1 MRSVIQRV
9 SKAQVVVNQRVIGK
23 INRGF
28 MLLLGIEDSDTL
40 EDVEWLANKI
50 VKMRIFNDDEGKMNL
65 DIKDV
70 KGNILVISQF
80 TLHAKTKKG
89 NRPSYIKAA
98 KPDYAERLY
107 EKFIDTLFHLL
118 DQPIQSGKFGAHM
131 EITQTNDG
139 PVTLF
144 IDTKNKE

>member
-1 MRSVIQRV
+1 MRTIIQRV
-9 SKAQVVVNQRVIGK
+9 SKAEVAVNQKVIGK
-23 INRGF
+23 IDHGF
-28 MLLLGIEDSDTL
+28 MLLLGVEEEDTMADVGWLAEKVCKLRIFSDT
-40 EDVEWLANKI
+40 
-50 VKMRIFNDDEGKMNL
+50 EGKMNL

-70 KGNILVISQF
+70 SGNILVISQF

-89 NRPSYIKAA
+89 NRPSYIRAA
-98 KPDYAERLY
+98 KPDHAQNLY
-107 EKFIDTLFHLL
+107 EKFIDALFLQL

-131 EITQTNDG
+131 AITQTNDG

>member
-9 SKAQVVVNQRVIGK
+9 SKAQVVVNQKVVGE
-23 INRGF
+23 INQGY
-28 MLLLGIEDSDTL
+28 MLLLGIEEADTIKDL
-40 EDVEWLANKI
+40 EWLANKV
-50 VKMRIFNDDEGKMNL
+50 VKMRVFSDEEGKMNL

-98 KPDYAERLY
+98 RPDHAQNLY

-118 DQPIQSGKFGAHM
+118 DQPIQSGRFGAHM